1 MPSPELFQEL
11 LARTRALTYV
21 VRMDGPT
28 GTLVYMSP
36 RCQEILG
43 LTAEDIVAET
53 MEERLTRVHPDDRA
67 AMIESSKTTAHTGDF
82 DGRYRYLHPDGR
94 VLHLMTLSRIVAQ
107 PPGEPAIRMGLI
119 LDVTAEME
127 TSQALQE
134 SEARYRALVERV
146 PVVVYIDSNDAQADT
161 IYISSEI
168 TNLVGRM
175 PEDWVRDPKL
185 WPRCIHPDDRG
196 WVTEAWKRSVRTGQ
210 DFRCEYRAVHLDG
223 HNVWVRDTTTLVRDE
238 HGHPLFWQGVMQDI
252 SDQRQA
258 DEALRASET
267 RYRTLVEQIPAVVYE
282 MGPDDERRT
291 LYVSP
296 HVEKILGYSRQEW
309 LDQPDIWIE
318 LLHHEDREREL
329 EAHDRHNQSGEP
341 WVRTYRLIAE
351 DGRTVWVRDQAV
363 LVREPDRPGS
373 QGTWHGVMQDIT
385 AQKSTEEDLYLSN
398 EILEYR
404 VRERTA
410 ELEEANALMSLEIAE
425 RQRADA
431 ERRFAEERYRSLVE
445 QIPAVVYLS
454 TVTLDG
460 PVLADYSSPQVETML
475 GYTPEEWKVQ
485 TLWVTRI
492 HPHDRDRILEAWEV
506 SKATGLPFS
515 EEFRFLAKDGRI
527 VWVLDETSLLSRDVT
542 GRPERFQGVM
552 IDITARKEAEAAAV
566 EAEARYQALASQGP
580 VMAYVLERSPSGGA
594 RHRYMSPQIERLLGY
609 SMEAWNDDEKFWLTL
624 IHPDDRER
632 VFAAE
637 VRIQYTGEPWSLD
650 YRVITRSGEVRWL
663 HDEGA
668 LLSRDEAG
676 QPHRFHGVYID
687 ITERKAMEQEL
698 VDAEERYRTLVE
710 QLPAVPWTEEIN
722 TATRHSRTTYLGEQT
737 ETVLGWRD
745 DELGGDFWKL
755 ERVLHPDDRD
765 AVNRAVRAAYG
776 EGTWDQTFRII
787 ARDGTVRKVRSVGR
801 CTSGLDAPI
810 QIWKGIT
817 IEVGSR
823 ELSHLDRPSAEDTDA
838 DVTPSA

>member
-21 VRMDGPT
+21 VRMDGPA

-36 RCQEILG
+36 RCEEILG
-43 LTAEDIVAET
+43 LTAEQLIAET
-53 MEERLTRVHPDDRA
+53 IEERLTRIHPDDRA
-67 AMIESSKTTAHTGDF
+67 AMIESSKATARTGDY

-94 VLHLMTLSRIVAQ
+94 VLHLLTLSRIVAQ

-119 LDVTAEME
+119 LDMTAEME

-134 SEARYRALVERV
+134 SEVRYRALVERV
-146 PVVVYIDSNDAQADT
+146 PVVVYIDSNDPRCDT
-161 IYISSEI
+161 IYVSSEI
-168 TNLVGRM
+168 TNLLGHL
-175 PEDWVRDPKL
+175 PQEWTGDPTL
-185 WPRCIHPDDRG
+185 WPACVHPDDRG
-196 WVTEAWKRSVRTGQ
+196 WVTDAWEESIRTGL
-210 DFRCEYRAVHLDG
+210 DFRHDYRAVHRDG
-223 HNVWVRDTTTLVRDE
+223 HIVWVRDTTTLVRDE
-238 HGHPLFWQGVMQDI
+238 HGEPLFWQGVMQDI
-252 SDQRQA
+252 SDQRLA
-258 DEALRASET
+258 DQALRASEI
-267 RYRTLVEQIPAVVYE
+267 RYRTLVEQVPAVVYE

-309 LDQPDIWIE
+309 LEQPDIWIE

-329 EAHDRHNQSGEP
+329 EAHDRHNRSGEP

-363 LVREPDRPGS
+363 LVREPDQPDS
-373 QGTWHGVMQDIT
+373 QGTWHGVMLDIS
-385 AQKSTEEDLYLSN
+385 AQKATEEDLHISN

-425 RQRADA
+425 RQRAYA
-431 ERRFAEERYRSLVE
+431 ERRIAEERYRTLVE

-454 TVTLDG
+454 TVTPDG
-460 PVLADYSSPQVETML
+460 PVLADYSSPQVEAML

-485 TLWVTRI
+485 TLWVARI

-506 SKATGLPFS
+506 SKATGEPFS
-515 EEFRFLAKDGRI
+515 EEFRILAKDGRI
-527 VWVLDETSLLSRDVT
+527 VWVLDETSLLSRDAN

-552 IDITARKEAEAAAV
+552 IDVTARKEAEAAAV

-580 VMAYVLERSPSGGA
+580 VMSYVWERGPSGGA
-594 RHRYMSPQIERLLGY
+594 MHRYMSPQIERLLGY
-609 SMEAWNDDEKFWLTL
+609 PMEAWNDDDQFWLTL

-632 VFAAE
+632 LFALE
-637 VRIQYTGEPWSLD
+637 VQTEFTGEPWSTD

-663 HDEGA
+663 HDEGT
-668 LLSRDEAG
+668 LLSRDDAG
-676 QPHRFHGVYID
+676 KPHRFHGIYID

-698 VDAEERYRTLVE
+698 MDAEERYRTLVE

-722 TATRHSRTTYLGEQT
+722 TATGHSRTTYLGTQT
-737 ETVLGWRD
+737 ESVLGWRE
-745 DELGGDFWKL
+745 DELGGDFRKL
-755 ERVLHPDDRD
+755 ERLLHPEDHDEVIS
-765 AVNRAVRAAYG
+765 AIQAAYA
-776 EGTWDQTFRII
+776 EGTWDQTFRIV
-787 ARDGTVRKVRSVGR
+787 ARDGSVRRVRSVGR
-801 CTSGLDAPI
+801 CTSDLNAPM

-817 IEVGSR
+817 LGVGPVGS
-823 ELSHLDRPSAEDTDA
+823 SDLDTSPSGGADAE
-838 DVTPSA
+838 VTPSA